1 MGWKELKMGLVRIMQ
16 DYCGECKNDE
26 VLEAG
31 LRWLNSMRESELA
44 SAYARNPHELGRT
57 LEAMSQA
64 TLNEIII
71 QATLAH
77 KASSRPLDL
86 KRLDYPQMDPPE
98 WRKYMTI
105 QKENGRI
112 KTGGLPL
119 NYWLLPPNAPSY
131 EENYQN
137 HCEL

>member
-1 MGWKELKMGLVRIMQ
+1 
-16 DYCGECKNDE
+16 
-26 VLEAG
+26 
-31 LRWLNSMRESELA
+31 MRESELA